1 MTVAEF
7 KQELESFL
15 AALDEHHQLWRR
27 SLNNLV
33 PGLPVKNTAKLR
45 EQALRLS
52 RHLGRLRP
60 YIERFMPP
68 ANWVMHVP
76 LSGSRWNALDMAV
89 SANAVAQIKG
99 ASIRSVTEQLH
110 QLLGRLDGMMLTQ
123 DLNRASTAK
132 PRSLEAPASVAL
144 PKPSSPAPTPPTSSV
159 SPMPPASP
167 ANPHALPVATNEPV
181 TLERVSLRDL
191 LSALGRFSIGTWG
204 TILSVLAAL
213 IGAAITVTRAVDQHA
228 IDALRDSVRVQQR
241 VIDAERLRRD
251 SLAALLHRPQ
261 TRKTR

>member
-1 MTVAEF
+1 MTIAEC

-15 AALDEHHQLWRR
+15 AALDAHWQLWRR
-27 SLNNLV
+27 SLNNFA
-33 PGLPVKNTAKLR
+33 PSLPTKNTAELR
-45 EQALRLS
+45 EQAHRLS

-60 YIERFMPP
+60 YIERFMP
-68 ANWVMHVP
+68 AASWVMHVP

-99 ASIRSVTEQLH
+99 ASIQSVTEQLH
-110 QLLGRLDGMMLTQ
+110 QLLGRLDGMTPTQ
-123 DLNRASTAK
+123 DLNQASTAK
-132 PRSLEAPASVAL
+132 PRSLEAPVSAAL
-144 PKPSSPAPTPPTSSV
+144 PRPSSPVPTPPTSSV

-167 ANPHALPVATNEPV
+167 PTPRALPVATNEPV

-213 IGAAITVTRAVDQHA
+213 IGAAITVTRAVDQHT
-228 IDALRDSVRVQQR
+228 IDTLRDSVRVQQG
-241 VIDAERLRRD
+241 VIAAERLRGD
-251 SLAALLHRPQ
+251 SLAALVRRP
-261 TRKTR
+261 TSKTP